1 MLTEKL
7 HLQSNG
13 LNGLSILDD
22 GRTQVSGI
30 AINPGKYHG
39 LIRIEEDEMQNAV
52 DNLLG
57 DIILKDHD
65 NSCDSAIGRVT
76 STELAINEK
85 TGMRCAKYEG
95 WLDSDEKKLI
105 NKINKGIIDST
116 SIGFSYEPYCSI
128 CGQPLEKCNH
138 FIWDDNFE
146 IIAKNI
152 APYELSIVS
161 VPADK
166 NATVSTFSATET
178 LSDKLI
184 ELKEQKRQ
192 QKGESNMDFEEKYS
206 ELETEF
212 EEFKE
217 SAKTELEELKAEH
230 ETKISDKIEETLSL
244 KQELQE
250 AKDALTAANSELEVL
265 KAELAQ
271 IAEEKLSELREQV
284 TELNEKVSAGLT
296 EEEISEL
303 SESGLHR
310 YVDMFTKIIEAQPS
324 IEPAPQ
330 ATHQYSKGEDELSED
345 ASSIEKLM
353 HKRNGLDQ

>member
-65 NSCDSAIGRVT
+65 NSCDSAIGRIT

-138 FIWDDNFE
+138 FIWDDGFE
-146 IIAKNI
+146 IIAKNV
-152 APYELSIVS
+152 APFELSIVS

-192 QKGESNMDFEEKYS
+192 QK
-206 ELETEF
+206 
-212 EEFKE
+212 
-217 SAKTELEELKAEH
+217 
-230 ETKISDKIEETLSL
+230 
-244 KQELQE
+244 
-250 AKDALTAANSELEVL
+250 
-265 KAELAQ
+265 
-271 IAEEKLSELREQV
+271 
-284 TELNEKVSAGLT
+284 
-296 EEEISEL
+296 
-303 SESGLHR
+303 
-310 YVDMFTKIIEAQPS
+310 
-324 IEPAPQ
+324 
-330 ATHQYSKGEDELSED
+330 
-345 ASSIEKLM
+345 
-353 HKRNGLDQ
+353 

>member
-1 MLTEKL
+1 MLTERL

-13 LNGLSILDD
+13 LNGLDVFED
-22 GRTQVSGI
+22 GRIKISGI

-39 LIRIEEDEMQNAV
+39 LIRIEEDEMQNVV
-52 DNLLG
+52 DSLSDN
-57 DIILKDHD
+57 IILKDHD

-85 TGMRCAKYEG
+85 TGKRCAQYEG
-95 WLDSDEKKLI
+95 WIDSDETKLV

-128 CGQPLEKCNH
+128 CGRPLDECNH
-138 FIWDDNFE
+138 FIWDEGFE
-146 IIAKNI
+146 ILAKNVNTH
-152 APYELSIVS
+152 ELSIVS

-184 ELKEQKRQ
+184 ELKKQKRQ
-192 QKGESNMDFEEKYS
+192 QGEDNMDFEEKYS
-206 ELETEF
+206 ELEAEF

-250 AKDALTAANSELEVL
+250 AKDALAAADSELEVL

-271 IAEEKLSELREQV
+271 IAEEKLSELRAKV

-324 IEPAPQ
+324 FEPAPQ

-345 ASSIEKLM
+345 ASTLEKLM
-353 HKRNGLDQ
+353 YKREQL

>member
-7 HLQSNG
+7 HLQSNE
-13 LNGLSILDD
+13 LHGLSILDD

-65 NSCDSAIGRVT
+65 NSCDSAIGRIT

-95 WLDSDEKKLI
+95 WIDSDEQKLI

-128 CGQPLEKCNH
+128 CGRPLEECNH
-138 FIWDDNFE
+138 FIWDDGFE

-152 APYELSIVS
+152 APHELSIVS
-161 VPADK
+161 VPADS
-166 NATVSTFSATET
+166 NATISTFSATAT
-178 LSDKLI
+178 LSNKLI

-192 QKGESNMDFEEKYS
+192 QGESNMDFEEKYS
-206 ELETEF
+206 ELEAEF

-250 AKDALTAANSELEVL
+250 AKDALAAADSELEVL

-303 SESGLHR
+303 SESGLNR

-324 IEPAPQ
+324 LEPAPQ
-330 ATHQYSKGEDELSED
+330 ATHQYSKDDELSED
-345 ASSIEKLM
+345 ASTLEKLM
-353 HKRNGLDQ
+353 HKREQL

>member
-13 LNGLSILDD
+13 LNGLSVLDD
-22 GRTQVSGI
+22 GRTQISGI

-76 STELAINEK
+76 STELAINDK

-95 WLDSDEKKLI
+95 WIDSDEQKLI

-116 SIGFSYEPYCSI
+116 SIGFEYEPYCSI
-128 CGQPLEKCNH
+128 CGRPLEECNH
-138 FIWDDNFE
+138 FIWDDGFE

-152 APYELSIVS
+152 APHELSIVS

-166 NATVSTFSATET
+166 NATVSTFSATAT

-192 QKGESNMDFEEKYS
+192 QGENNMDFEEKYS
-206 ELETEF
+206 ELEAEF

-230 ETKISDKIEETLSL
+230 ETKISDKIEETLSI
-244 KQELQE
+244 KKELQE
-250 AKDALTAANSELEVL
+250 AKDALAAANSELEVL
-265 KAELAQ
+265 QAEMAK
-271 IAEEKLSELREQV
+271 IAEEKLSELRDQV

-303 SESGLHR
+303 SESGLNR

-330 ATHQYSKGEDELSED
+330 ATHQYSKDDELSED
-345 ASSIEKLM
+345 ASTLEKLM
-353 HKRNGLDQ
+353 HKREQIE

>member
-7 HLQSNG
+7 HLQSNE
-13 LNGLSILDD
+13 LHGLSILDD

-65 NSCDSAIGRVT
+65 NTCDSAIGRVT

-95 WLDSDEKKLI
+95 WIDSDEQKLI
-105 NKINKGIIDST
+105 SKINKGIIDST
-116 SIGFSYEPYCSI
+116 SIGFSYEPYCGI
-128 CGQPLEKCNH
+128 CGRPLEECNH
-138 FIWDDNFE
+138 FIWDDGFE

-152 APYELSIVS
+152 APHELSIVS

-166 NATVSTFSATET
+166 NATVSTSFSATET
-178 LSDKLI
+178 LSEKLI

-192 QKGESNMDFEEKYS
+192 QEGENNMDFEEKYS
-206 ELETEF
+206 ELEAEF
-212 EEFKE
+212 TEFKE

-230 ETKISDKIEETLSL
+230 EAKISDKIEETLSI
-244 KQELQE
+244 KQELEKAQE
-250 AKDALTAANSELEVL
+250 ALAEANSELEVL
-265 KAELAQ
+265 KAEMAK
-271 IAEEKLSELREQV
+271 IAEEKLSELRAKV

-324 IEPAPQ
+324 FEPAPQ

-345 ASSIEKLM
+345 ASTLEKLM
-353 HKRNGLDQ
+353 HKREQL

>member
-7 HLQSNG
+7 HLQSNELHG
-13 LNGLSILDD
+13 LGILDD

-65 NSCDSAIGRVT
+65 NTCDSAIGRIT
-76 STELAINEK
+76 ATELAINEK
-85 TGMRCAKYEG
+85 TGMRCAEYEG
-95 WLDSDEKKLI
+95 WIDSDEQKLI
-105 NKINKGIIDST
+105 SKINKGIIDST
-116 SIGFSYEPYCSI
+116 SIGFSYEPYCGI
-128 CGQPLEKCNH
+128 CGRPLEECNH
-138 FIWDDNFE
+138 FIWDDGFE

-166 NATVSTFSATET
+166 NATVSTFSATAT
-178 LSDKLI
+178 LSEKLI

-192 QKGESNMDFEEKYS
+192 QEGENNMDFEEKYS
-206 ELETEF
+206 ELEAEF
-212 EEFKE
+212 AEFKE

-230 ETKISDKIEETLSL
+230 EAKISDKIEETLSI
-244 KQELQE
+244 KQELEKTQE
-250 AKDALTAANSELEVL
+250 ALAEANSELDVL
-265 KAELAQ
+265 QAEMAK
-271 IAEEKLSELREQV
+271 IAEEKLSELRAQV
-284 TELNEKVSAGLT
+284 TKLNEKVSAGLT

-324 IEPAPQ
+324 LEPAPQ
-330 ATHQYSKGEDELSED
+330 ANHQYSKGDELSED
-345 ASSIEKLM
+345 ASTLEKLM
-353 HKRNGLDQ
+353 HKREQL

>member
-7 HLQSNG
+7 HLQSNE
-13 LNGLSILDD
+13 LHGLSMLDD

-65 NSCDSAIGRVT
+65 NTCDSAIGRIT

-85 TGMRCAKYEG
+85 TGMRCAAYEG
-95 WLDSDEKKLI
+95 WIDSDEQKLI

-116 SIGFSYEPYCSI
+116 SIGFSYEPYCGI
-128 CGQPLEKCNH
+128 CGRPLEECNH
-138 FIWDDNFE
+138 FIWDEGFE

-152 APYELSIVS
+152 VPHELSIVS

-166 NATVSTFSATET
+166 NATVSTFSATAT

-192 QKGESNMDFEEKYS
+192 QKGENNMDFEEKYS
-206 ELETEF
+206 ELEAEF
-212 EEFKE
+212 EQFRE

-230 ETKISDKIEETLSL
+230 ETKISDKIEETLSI
-244 KQELQE
+244 KTELQE
-250 AKDALTAANSELEVL
+250 AKDALAAANSELEVL

-271 IAEEKLSELREQV
+271 IAEEKLTELREKV

-303 SESGLHR
+303 SESGLNR

-324 IEPAPQ
+324 LEPAPQ
-330 ATHQYSKGEDELSED
+330 ANHQYTTEEDELSED
-345 ASSIEKLM
+345 ASTLEKLM
-353 HKRNGLDQ
+353 YKREQL

>member
-7 HLQSNG
+7 HLQSNE
-13 LNGLSILDD
+13 LHGLSILDD

-95 WLDSDEKKLI
+95 WIDSDEQKLI

-116 SIGFSYEPYCSI
+116 SIGFSYEPYCGI
-128 CGQPLEKCNH
+128 CGRPLEECNH
-138 FIWDDNFE
+138 FIWDDGFE

-166 NATVSTFSATET
+166 NATVSTFSATAT

-192 QKGESNMDFEEKYS
+192 QKGENNMDFEEKYS
-206 ELETEF
+206 ELEAEF

-230 ETKISDKIEETLSL
+230 EAKISDKIEETLSI
-244 KQELQE
+244 KQELEKAQE
-250 AKDALTAANSELEVL
+250 ALAEANSELEVL
-265 KAELAQ
+265 KAEMAK
-271 IAEEKLSELREQV
+271 IAEEKLSELRAKV

-324 IEPAPQ
+324 FEPAPQ
-330 ATHQYSKGEDELSED
+330 ANHQYDKEDELSED
-345 ASSIEKLM
+345 ASTLEKLM
-353 HKRNGLDQ
+353 YKREQL

>member
-13 LNGLSILDD
+13 LNGLSVLDD

-76 STELAINEK
+76 FTDLAINEK

-95 WLDSDEKKLI
+95 WIDSDEKKLI

-128 CGQPLEKCNH
+128 CGRPLEECNH
-138 FIWDDNFE
+138 FIWDDGFE

-166 NATVSTFSATET
+166 NATVSTSFSATET
-178 LSDKLI
+178 LSEKLI

-192 QKGESNMDFEEKYS
+192 QKGENNMDFEKKYS
-206 ELETEF
+206 ELEAEF
-212 EEFKE
+212 TEFKE

-230 ETKISDKIEETLSL
+230 EAKISDKIEETLSI
-244 KQELQE
+244 KQELEKAQE
-250 AKDALTAANSELEVL
+250 A
-265 KAELAQ
+265 Q
-271 IAEEKLSELREQV
+271 
-284 TELNEKVSAGLT
+284 KVC
-296 EEEISEL
+296 I
-303 SESGLHR
+303 
-310 YVDMFTKIIEAQPS
+310 
-324 IEPAPQ
+324 
-330 ATHQYSKGEDELSED
+330 
-345 ASSIEKLM
+345 
-353 HKRNGLDQ
+353 